1 MIQWSYEQHKHR
13 EIELLQ
19 NADALR
25 LSYDGS
31 APQAVAVSANPIVAW
46 VGHRL
51 IELGERL
58 AHDSNCPDEDI
69 ALAS

>member
-1 MIQWSYEQHKHR
+1 MNQWSYEQHKHR
-13 EIELLQ
+13 EIELLH

-31 APQAVAVSANPIVAW
+31 APQAAAVSANPIAAW

-58 AHDSNCPDEDI
+58 ANDPDCADGDI